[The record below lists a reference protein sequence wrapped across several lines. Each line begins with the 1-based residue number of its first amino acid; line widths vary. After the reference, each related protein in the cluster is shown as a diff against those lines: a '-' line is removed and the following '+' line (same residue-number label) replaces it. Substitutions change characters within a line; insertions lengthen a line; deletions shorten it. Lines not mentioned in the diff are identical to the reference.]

1 MVKKD
6 KLTLPV
12 ADMGENNP
20 LPDIRNVSYIHAGFE
35 VKPSLS
41 EEEREHLGKGLI
53 DTILPYTIQNGY
65 TRDKKVKAIDIVV
78 LENEYLR
85 AEFLPSFG
93 ARLWSLYDKK
103 IGRELL
109 FKNPVIQPCNFAI
122 RNAWLAGGI
131 EFNIGIKGH
140 SPLTCEPMFCEFIGD
155 SAVRFYE
162 YERIRGLAYGITAYL
177 PEKSETLYVRTNVEN
192 RSDNPTYMYWW
203 TNIATP
209 ETKDTRVIAPAND
222 AIHCLYQEDHYALDK
237 ASIPFDGGVDVTYSL
252 NMKSSSDYFYKIP
265 KESKKWE
272 ATTDKNG
279 YGFFEY
285 STDMLKSRKLFL
297 WGNAAGGRHWNE
309 FLSKKGMAYIEI
321 QAGLMNTQLEHI
333 LMPAN
338 TEWSWTQ
345 GFTSLDGTDPAFY
358 GEWNGAQKAVL
369 SQFEA
374 KLKRGATVDF
384 DALSSLAMD
393 GKKTLVFNGKSWGA
407 LENKLREKSGERKI
421 SNSFEFPLVQDSE
434 TEEWRKLLDSGRL
447 PTADLVRG
455 PLSYVTGEKW
465 TKALEYSI
473 EKYGA
478 DWYSLLHLGV
488 AKYAAKD
495 LKKAEECWLASVAQT
510 ENFWAYRNLSA
521 LYKNEYKDMK
531 KAVEYADKAIA
542 MAGADKNIFLLRE
555 YAALLIENGDYD
567 KYVKKYFLLPKKT
580 QRDGRLIIYLAFA
593 YLGLDEPYKAK
604 ELISPDFVLCDVKEG
619 ELSVSGLWS
628 AIYTAIVEKEEGL
641 DKAKAKKVA
650 TQKYPLP
657 AALDFRM
664 HD

>member
-35 VKPSLS
+35 VKPSLN

-65 TRDKKVKAIDIVV
+65 TRDKKMKDIDVVV

-103 IGRELL
+103 IGKELL
-109 FKNPVIQPCNFAI
+109 FRNPVIQPCNFAI

-155 SAVRFYE
+155 NAVRFYE
-162 YERIRGLAYGITAYL
+162 YERIRGLEYGITEYL
-177 PEKSETLYVRTNVEN
+177 HEKSETLYIRTNVEN
-192 RSDNPTYMYWW
+192 RSDSPTYMYWW

-209 ETKDTRVIAPAND
+209 ETENTRVIAPADD

-237 ASIPFDGGVDVTYSL
+237 AGIPFDGGVDVTYSM

-265 KESKKWE
+265 KDSKKWE

-297 WGNAAGGRHWNE
+297 WGNATGGRHWNE
-309 FLSKKGMAYIEI
+309 FLSEKGMAYIEI

-333 LMPAN
+333 SMPAN

-345 GFTSLDGTDPAFY
+345 GFTSLDGSDPAFY
-358 GEWNGAQKAVL
+358 GEWKGAQKAVL
-369 SQFEA
+369 DQFEQ
-374 KLKRGATVDF
+374 KLKRGGAVDF
-384 DALSSLAMD
+384 DSLSSLEIS
-393 GKKTLVFNGKSWGA
+393 GEKKPVFSGKSWGA
-407 LENKLREKSGERKI
+407 LENELRLSDGERKI
-421 SNSFEFPLVQDSE
+421 SNNFEFPTVEDSG

-447 PTADLVRG
+447 PTADTVKG
-455 PLSYVTGEKW
+455 PRSYVTGEKW
-465 TKALEYSI
+465 IRVLERSI
-473 EKYGA
+473 ERCGA

-495 LKKAEECWLASVAQT
+495 LKKAEKCWLESAKLT

-521 LYKNEYKDMK
+521 LYKNEYADMK
-531 KAVEYADKAIA
+531 KAVEYADRAICVK
-542 MAGADKNIFLLRE
+542 GADRNIFFVRE
-555 YAALLIENGDYD
+555 YAALLIENGDFG
-567 KYVKKYFLLPKKT
+567 KYVEKYSALPVKMQK
-580 QRDGRLIIYLAFA
+580 DGRLIIYLALA

-604 ELISPDFVLCDVKEG
+604 ALISPDFVLCDVKEG
-619 ELSVSGLWS
+619 ELSVSGLWNDV
-628 AIYTAIVEKEEGL
+628 YTAIVMKEEGL
-641 DKAKAKKVA
+641 GEAEAKKVA
-650 TQKYPLP
+650 KEKYPLP